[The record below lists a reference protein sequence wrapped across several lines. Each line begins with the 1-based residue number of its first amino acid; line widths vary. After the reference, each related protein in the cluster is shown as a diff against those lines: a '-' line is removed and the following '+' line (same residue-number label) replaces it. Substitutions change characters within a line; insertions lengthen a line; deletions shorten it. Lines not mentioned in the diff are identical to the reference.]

1 LELLAGS
8 GRVERA
14 VYTLLHP
21 LFARKIDPRLL
32 QEVGDL
38 LQLFNLVVIIKIAY

>member
-8 GRVERA
+8 GRVERG
-14 VYTLLHP
+14 VNSPLHP

-38 LQLFNLVVIIKIAY
+38 LQLFNPVVIKIAY